1 MALESWSY
9 SSINEVRALT
19 RRVLDGSGTFD
30 ATSRPTLSEV
40 ENFINYA
47 SAQLNAA
54 LAAAGFTVPVTQAT
68 VLYEL
73 DAWVTAKA
81 AMYVELTQPGAGYS
95 DEEGSRTAVFNNLAQ
110 MAAEYVK
117 ANMTGWQELG
127 AAYTSNTSAGLE
139 FTALYKRAYRTD
151 PDNTTREQP
160 LFRRR
165 QFDR

>member
-1 MALESWSY
+1 MALESWAY

-30 ATSRPTLSEV
+30 ATSRPTLAEV
-40 ENFINYA
+40 ENFVHYA

-95 DEEGSRTAVFNNLAQ
+95 DDEGSRTAVFGNLAQ
-110 MAAEYVK
+110 MASDYVK
-117 ANMTGWQELG
+117 ANMIGWQELG
-127 AAYTSNTSAGLE
+127 AAYTSNVSAGLA
-139 FTALYKRAYRTD
+139 FTALNNVANRTD
-151 PDNTTREQP
+151 PSNTTREQP
-160 LFRRR
+160 LFTRR